1 MEKQFKKLIIAGS
14 ILALIIL
21 SLIVVW
27 PILIS
32 IITGLL
38 LAYILSPL
46 YNFAFKFIKE
56 KNISAVIIVLLLIFL
71 LFIPIWFL
79 FPIVT
84 RQIFDS
90 YTYSQKIGF
99 SAIIGKI
106 LPEALSTDTTAMI
119 NSFISKIVNLIFSS
133 FSDSLL
139 NIPNLLLQIAV
150 ILLVFFFAMRDA
162 DKLKKYIKDI
172 SPFSKSLEENLEKQ
186 FRDIT
191 NSVVYGHIVLGI
203 IQGILTGI
211 ALFILGIQNALLLT
225 IIAIFAA
232 IIPILGAWLVWV
244 PVVIYLFISG
254 RTGAAIFL
262 LLYGSILV
270 SWIDNLLLPYIVSRK
285 ANVSSAVVLV
295 GMLGGLFVF
304 GILGLILGPLILSYL
319 VILLDAYKNKKLAEF
334 FSYD

>member
-1 MEKQFKKLIIAGS
+1 M
-14 ILALIIL
+14 
-21 SLIVVW
+21 
-27 PILIS
+27 
-32 IITGLL
+32 
-38 LAYILSPL
+38 
-46 YNFAFKFIKE
+46 
-56 KNISAVIIVLLLIFL
+56 IIVLLLIFL

-79 FPIVT
+79 FPVVT

-119 NSFISKIVNLIFSS
+119 NSFISKLVNSIFSS

-139 NIPNLLLQIAV
+139 NIPSLLLQIAV

-191 NSVVYGHIVLGI
+191 NSVVYGHIVFGI

-270 SWIDNLLLPYIVSRK
+270 SWIDNILLPYIVSRK